1 MLEKGVVERSV
12 GEACCREVLQR
23 SVLEKWRGVV
33 ERSVGKKC
41 YREVLEERT
50 EWRTGVNT
58 RVKLLHTH
66 VLLFCE

>member
-1 MLEKGVVERSV
+1 M
-12 GEACCREVLQR
+12 LQR

-58 RVKLLHTH
+58 RVKLLHTN